1 MTGMMRWARQRRGRL
16 ESGRRGQA
24 LVEFVLIAPI
34 LLLIIFGLVDFARAW
49 SAHHV
54 IADAAREGAR
64 MLVVFDVTIG
74 TAEAEAT
81 INNRLATARLDPAN
95 ANIEFL
101 RNGASHTGST
111 TERGDDI
118 TVTVDYLY
126 DFWILGP
133 FMNWATGDRQ
143 VNLVSTITMRSE

>member
-1 MTGMMRWARQRRGRL
+1 MMRRTRGRRGRL
-16 ESGRRGQA
+16 EARRSGQA
-24 LVEFVLIAPI
+24 IVEFVLIAPI
-34 LLLIIFGLVDFARAW
+34 LLLLILGLVDFARAW

-64 MLVVFDVTIG
+64 MLVVFDVTVG
-74 TAEAEAT
+74 TDEAETT
-81 INNRLATARLDPAN
+81 INTRLAMARLDPAN
-95 ANIEFL
+95 ASIEFL
-101 RNGASHTGST
+101 RNGASYTGST
-111 TERGDDI
+111 TERGDAI
-118 TVTVDYLY
+118 TVIVDYLY